1 MMKIKSSL
9 YCLTMLLTLTAQV
22 AVARPSILAAWQSAY
37 PASDSDLVNCQLCHQ
52 NTSGGNP
59 WNAYG
64 WNIRQGI
71 QNSGLAASA
80 AIAAIEGNNSDA
92 SVVSASNNLE
102 EISANTQPGWTAR
115 GCQYHLLQKRLY
127 THQPDR
133 RPRWRPPS
141 ILQRLPPFPFH
152 LAWLALLGLS
162 LAWVGMF
169 RRLNRRIK

>member
-1 MMKIKSSL
+1 MIKTNSSFYL
-9 YCLTMLLTLTAQV
+9 LIILLTLTAQG

-71 QNSGLAASA
+71 QNNGLAASA
-80 AIAAIEGNNSDA
+80 SIAAVEAINSDA

-102 EISANTQPGWTAR
+102 EIVASTQPGWTA
-115 GCQYHLLQKRLY
+115 GAANTIYFKDGSTLTSQTAPSLVTAL
-127 THQPDR
+127 D
-133 RPRWRPPS
+133 PPETATVPIS
-141 ILQRLPPFPFH
+141 S
-152 LAWLALLGLS
+152 AWLALLGLS

-169 RRLNRRIK
+169 RRLNRCIK

>member
-9 YCLTMLLTLTAQV
+9 YCLIMLLTLTAQV
-22 AVARPSILAAWQSAY
+22 AVARPSILAAWQSTY

-80 AIAAIEGNNSDA
+80 AIAAVEANNSDA

-102 EISANTQPGWTAR
+102 EISASTQPGWTVGAANTIYFKN
-115 GCQYHLLQKRLY
+115 GSTLTSQSAPSLVTAL
-127 THQPDR
+127 D
-133 RPRWRPPS
+133 PPETATVPIS
-141 ILQRLPPFPFH
+141 S
-152 LAWLALLGLS
+152 AWLALLGLS

>member
-80 AIAAIEGNNSDA
+80 AIAAIEGTTRMQA
-92 SVVSASNNLE
+92 SYLRV
-102 EISANTQPGWTAR
+102 I
-115 GCQYHLLQKRLY
+115 
-127 THQPDR
+127 
-133 RPRWRPPS
+133 
-141 ILQRLPPFPFH
+141 ILRKYLPIRS
-152 LAWLALLGLS
+152 LGGQLGLS
-162 LAWVGMF
+162 ILFTLKTA
-169 RRLNRRIK
+169 LH

>member
-127 THQPDR
+127 THQPIGALAGNC
-133 RPRWRPPS
+133 PRSSRDCHRSHFIGVACLAGVESGVGWHVQAIKPPY
-141 ILQRLPPFPFH
+141 
-152 LAWLALLGLS
+152 
-162 LAWVGMF
+162 
-169 RRLNRRIK
+169 